1 MSNSFDSSTQKHFAQ
16 ASIKTAKDL
25 RTTALTLLREDISKM
40 SLPEMEQAVEIISR
54 MVPAGN
60 VPGVILNGLA
70 RLSGQRPPPQIVKRD
85 VNLLFRG
92 VEQVLDA
99 AVYSAV
105 FAGPAAV
112 IWGYQNMLKLAG
124 KSPEAAFPEG
134 TWQFYVD
141 YALRED
147 TARHANETHG
157 FDTLLNGVKIKLTP
171 QDRVTAWVM
180 TAIFMLHDYTAL
192 LENEWRERVKTR
204 LLCDVTVNLPEAKYY
219 ENLYREWEHQ
229 RPYARRADAGNDS
242 YSLYRRKIFDA
253 FLTDAMRNLPRNLLR
268 QWQDAVS
275 KAENE
280 TLPNYQRQM
289 TVVSCLDPDAYGET
303 RTALALKDTYIGVI
317 YKGAYYLIPTCAEGT
332 SRPADVKDVREQ
344 VAAIFSGAV
353 KNERTQL
360 ASLASVRRSAL
371 PSLIKNLRPETAQSL
386 QLLRCVP
393 VLFNADRR
401 NRRLAL
407 TELRQTERGIGN
419 HALTI
424 FDTGESF
431 VFDQSH
437 IYFDGA
443 WGAALAEIMTGEA
456 LSWARYL
463 AGLPASKANANR
475 LKPLS
480 ITWQN
485 AEKKHIA
492 EAPRVVVEAGAENE
506 QVNVKAIL
514 SLRKM
519 FKQRSDLLQLTV
531 NDLLVLYRA
540 IHAQVYH
547 PSATLIAQLEAL
559 QRQESTQRAAKTA
572 LEAIQKGHNPPV
584 LIPIDASLSAPSE
597 RLYPMSFEVP
607 LNDLNLIQQHHE
619 TLAALNE
626 YEAASGSRKSQ
637 YAKFDRLQ
645 KKYLATLAGFGAVFH
660 RAKAIALS
668 GESASVGSIKLLAHM
683 PKPLQR
689 MLDLIPS
696 KIDML
701 NDLIK
706 GQEVFSNVGAV
717 APKSTLTRFITAK
730 DDNEKKT
737 LAWGILTDDAGMMH
751 ISLRDFR
758 PHVSL
763 LVEAGAREVAQYIV
777 QEYLDTYALG
787 INYYIRELRR
797 ITLASRETQTDN
809 KGQD

>member
-1 MSNSFDSSTQKHFAQ
+1 MSNSFDASTQKHLAK
-16 ASIKTAKDL
+16 ASIATAKDL
-25 RTTALTLLREDISKM
+25 RTTALTLLREDVSRL
-40 SLPEMEQAVEIISR
+40 SLPEMEQAVELISR

-60 VPGVILNGLA
+60 VPGVILNGLV

-92 VEQVLDA
+92 VEQVLDK

-124 KSPEAAFPEG
+124 KSPDAAFPEG

-157 FDTLLNGVKIKLTP
+157 FDTLLNNVKIRLSP

-180 TAIFMLHDYTAL
+180 TAIYTLHDYGAL
-192 LENEWRERVKTR
+192 LENEWRERVYTR
-204 LLCDVTVNLPEAKYY
+204 LLKEVSANTPDAKFY
-219 ENLYREWEHQ
+219 EGLYSAWEHQ
-229 RPYARRADAGNDS
+229 RPYARRAESGNDS
-242 YSLYRRKIFDA
+242 YSLYRRKKFDA
-253 FLTDAMRNLPRNLLR
+253 FLTEATHNLPRNLLR
-268 QWQDAVS
+268 QWQDAVR
-275 KAENE
+275 KAEHE

-289 TVVSCLDPDAYGET
+289 TIVSYLDPDQYGET
-303 RTALALKDTYIGVI
+303 RSQLPLESTHIGVV
-317 YKGAYYLIPTCAEGT
+317 YKGAYYLIPTCAPGT
-332 SRPADVKDVREQ
+332 RRPADVHDVRAQ
-344 VAAIFSGAV
+344 VAAIFGAPI
-353 KNERTQL
+353 KTERANLTG
-360 ASLASVRRSAL
+360 LASVRRAAL
-371 PSLIKNLRPETAQSL
+371 PSLLGNFRPETLQSL
-386 QLLRCVP
+386 GMLRTVP
-393 VLFNADRR
+393 IIFNADRR
-401 NRRLAL
+401 NRRLPL

-424 FDTGESF
+424 FDTGDSL

-437 IYFDGA
+437 IYFDGT

-463 AGLPASKANANR
+463 AELQPSAPNANR
-475 LKPLS
+475 LIPLR
-480 ITWQN
+480 INWQT

-492 EAPRVVVEAGAENE
+492 EAPRVVAEVGAESD
-506 QVNVKAIL
+506 QVNVRAIL
-514 SLRKM
+514 GLRKV

-540 IHAQVYH
+540 IHAVLYH
-547 PSATLIAQLEAL
+547 PSDLLIARLEAL
-559 QRQESTQRAAKTA
+559 QRQTPTQRAAKTA
-572 LEAIQKGHNPPV
+572 LDTIRKGHNPPV
-584 LIPIDASLSAPSE
+584 LIPIDASQGSPLE
-597 RLYPMSFEVP
+597 RVYPMSFEVP
-607 LNDLNLIQQHHE
+607 LKDLNLIQLHNQ
-619 TLAALNE
+619 TLGALNE
-626 YEAASGSRKSQ
+626 YEMAPGTRKSQ

-645 KKYLATLAGFGAVFH
+645 RNYLATLAGFGAVFN
-660 RAKAIALS
+660 RAKAIARS
-668 GESASVGSIKLLAHM
+668 GESASVGSIKMLAYM

-717 APKSTLTRFITAK
+717 APKSTLSRFITAK

-737 LAWGILTDDAGMMH
+737 LAWGIITDDEGKMH
-751 ISLRDFR
+751 MSLRDFR
-758 PHVSL
+758 PHVSQ
-763 LVEAGAREVAQYIV
+763 LVEADAREVAQHIV

-787 INYYIRELRR
+787 INHYIRELRR
-797 ITLASRETQTDN
+797 ITMASRETHTEN